1 MAFKRSSVK
10 SLINTKKEFFA
21 SSYGFT
27 KKTNFKAGSDVYV
40 IPLGLETGFY
50 ETPCHRVITHKV
62 DGKTIGFNGFGF
74 PVNIKCNGID
84 ADGNVTSSLCCDL
97 AKMEKERFPEKDDYA
112 KRIVGSRSVRIHLP
126 VLVLGNSL
134 DDDSK
139 IAYPISKVA
148 LKKDLASEGGLKFS
162 YLDLASGTFKKDII
176 NAYGKKLQEDGI
188 LDYDISEESEEFIEE
203 VLKRLTETVIKVHG
217 GTKQGFSQAVKEY
230 SFFPFNNPAIANGSG
245 EGERDLI
252 IGYKKNPKITQQIS
266 EFLALFDSE
275 VDNLIINWKEKDLLE
290 YYNSAI
296 GVPLDTPLGEATPKV
311 EETKEEE
318 PEEVVVKKV
327 VKEENVTTST
337 QEKEIEI
344 DDTVG
349 ELPPPA
355 TDEDVATLIEN
366 PFADEPQEVAKGES
380 IKESVEELEEFEYDS
395 DGEDD
400 FFAE

>member
-1 MAFKRSSVK
+1 MAFKRSNVK
-10 SLINTKKEFFA
+10 SLINTRKEFFA
-21 SSYGFT
+21 SSYGFS

-50 ETPCHRVITHKV
+50 ETPCHRVNTHKV

-84 ADGNVTSSLCCDL
+84 ADGNTMSSLCCDL

-148 LKKDLASEGGLKFS
+148 LKKDLSSEGGLRFS
-162 YLDLASGTFKKDII
+162 FLDLSASTFKKDII
-176 NAYGKKLQEDGI
+176 NAYGKKLQEDGV
-188 LDYDISEESEEFIEE
+188 LDYDISEESEEFMEE

-217 GTKQGFSQAVKEY
+217 GTKQGFSQAIKEY
-230 SFFPFNNPAIANGSG
+230 SFFPFNNPAIANGS
-245 EGERDLI
+245 EAGERELI
-252 IGYKKNPKITQQIS
+252 IGYKKNAKITQQID
-266 EFLALFDSE
+266 EFLSLFEME

-296 GVPLDTPLGEATPKV
+296 GVPLDTPLGAAAPKV
-311 EETKEEE
+311 EEPKEEE
-318 PEEVVVKKV
+318 PKEEVVVKKEQKLETPI
-327 VKEENVTTST
+327 KE
-337 QEKEIEI
+337 EKEIGV

-349 ELPPPA
+349 ELPPVA
-355 TDEDVATLIEN
+355 TDKDVENLINN
-366 PFADEPQEVAKGES
+366 PFADDPQEVAKGEN
-380 IKESVEELEEFEYDS
+380 IRESVEELEEFEYDS
-395 DGEDD
+395 EGEDD

>member
-1 MAFKRSSVK
+1 MAFKRSNVK
-10 SLINTKKEFFA
+10 SLINTRKEFFA
-21 SSYGFT
+21 SSYGFS

-40 IPLGLETGFY
+40 ILLGLETGFY
-50 ETPCHRVITHKV
+50 ETPCHRVNTHKV

-74 PVNIKCNGID
+74 PVNIKCNGVD
-84 ADGNVTSSLCCDL
+84 AEGNTTSSLCCDL

-148 LKKDLASEGGLKFS
+148 LKKELSSEGGLRFS
-162 YLDLASGTFKKDII
+162 FLDLSASTFKKDII

-203 VLKRLTETVIKVHG
+203 VLKRLSETVIKIHG
-217 GTKQGFSQAVKEY
+217 GTKQGFSQAIKEY

-245 EGERDLI
+245 EGERELI
-252 IGYKKNPKITQQIS
+252 IGYKKNAKITQQID
-266 EFLALFDSE
+266 EFLSLFDME

-296 GVPLDTPLGEATPKV
+296 GVPLDTPLGAAVPKT
-311 EETKEEE
+311 EEPKEE
-318 PEEVVVKKV
+318 PKEEVVVKKEPKTEAPV
-327 VKEENVTTST
+327 VKE
-337 QEKEIEI
+337 KEIGV
-344 DDTVG
+344 DDPVG
-349 ELPPPA
+349 ELPPVA
-355 TDEDVATLIEN
+355 TDKDVEKLIN
-366 PFADEPQEVAKGES
+366 DPFADDPQEVAKGDD
-380 IKESVEELEEFEYDS
+380 IRESVEELEEFEYDS
-395 DGEDD
+395 EGEDD